1 VNNDSDSTFDQ
12 PEAQVKLAIDGYLDL
27 HTFQPSEV
35 KELLDDYLD
44 AVRTGGFPE
53 VVIVHGKGQGI
64 LRKRIQAILRAHP
77 QVAGFRDAEPH
88 RGGWGATVVRL
99 VSMDSMDTTTAN
111 GLASDHKE
119 NVCSSATIQLSEPS
133 ECAPLH
139 NLSKSQLM
147 IGCMLGLGPG
157 ALFYQLLLGLGADP
171 IPALILPYGL
181 CFSYGLIRKAD
192 NLVQVMRRFA
202 WISLVLG
209 SLWFV
214 GHLLKQVL
222 YG

>member
-1 VNNDSDSTFDQ
+1 VNNDSDTTFEQ
-12 PEAQVKLAIDGYLDL
+12 PEARVKLAIDGYLNL

-35 KELLDDYLD
+35 RELLDDYLD
-44 AVRTGGFPE
+44 AARTGGFPE
-53 VVIVHGKGQGI
+53 VVIIHGKGQGI
-64 LRKRIQAILRAHP
+64 LRKRVQAILRAHP

-99 VSMDSMDTTTAN
+99 VAMDSMDTTTAN
-111 GLASDHKE
+111 GLASGHEE
-119 NVCSSATIQLSEPS
+119 NACSSATIRLSGAS

-157 ALFYQLLLGLGADP
+157 ALFYELLLILGADP